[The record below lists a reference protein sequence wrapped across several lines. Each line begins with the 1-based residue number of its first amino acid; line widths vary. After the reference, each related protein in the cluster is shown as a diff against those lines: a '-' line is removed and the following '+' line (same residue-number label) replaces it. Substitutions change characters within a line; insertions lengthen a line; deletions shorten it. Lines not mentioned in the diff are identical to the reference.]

1 MADIILAELKNM
13 LPAEAIPLLDDY
25 ITHHPDSDEA
35 FTIRGLKQWALGNRA
50 LAIKDYHTAITLN
63 PDSDARNALAL
74 ANSIL
79 SFYNKDLL
87 NP

>member
-1 MADIILAELKNM
+1 MADIALEELKNM
-13 LPAEAIPLLDDY
+13 LPAEAIPALDEF
-25 ITHHPDSDEA
+25 ISLHPSSDEA
-35 FTIRGLKQWALGNRA
+35 LTLRGLKHWALGHRA
-50 LAIKDYHTAITLN
+50 LAIKDYHAAIAIN

-79 SFYNKDLL
+79 DFYNKDLL